1 MSTDLL
7 TLLSPKNIILFIV
20 VFTRLGGMMTSA
32 PIFATYPIPMQIKTW
47 LIATISLIVFPIVL
61 AKSGFQMPT
70 SMPGL
75 TVILLKEFMIGYI
88 IGFIANIVFVGV
100 EMAAEMLS
108 IQMGISIAQALN
120 PLTGDQSPVIGQAY
134 TLLTAMVFIGLNA
147 HQWLFSAI
155 FQSFSSIPPGYG
167 FLINGEL
174 IHQIIFVTGQMFS
187 IALGLALPI
196 FSVLLITD
204 VLLGFV
210 SKMMPQMNIFMVAMP
225 LKIYLGLLLMVM
237 FMQPMYAYIGVLVE
251 KFLTGIMSIF

>member
-1 MSTDLL
+1 MPTDLL
-7 TLLSPKNIILFIV
+7 VLLSPKNLILFVV
-20 VFTRLGGMMTSA
+20 VFTRLGGLMTSA
-32 PIFATYPIPMQIKTW
+32 PVFATYPIPIQIKTW
-47 LIATISLIVFPIVL
+47 LIAIISFIVYPIVM

-100 EMAAEMLS
+100 EMAAELLS

-134 TLLTAMVFIGLNA
+134 TLLTTMVFIGLNA
-147 HQWLFSAI
+147 HQWLFSAV
-155 FQSFSSIPPGYG
+155 FQSFHAIPPGYG
-167 FLINGEL
+167 FVINGEI
-174 IHQIIFVTGQMFS
+174 IHQILFMTGQMFT
-187 IALGLALPI
+187 IAMGIALPI
-196 FSVLLITD
+196 FAVLFITD

-225 LKIYLGLLLMVM
+225 LKIYLGILLLIM
-237 FMQPMYAYIGVLVE
+237 FMQPIYSYIGVLVE
-251 KFLTGIMSIF
+251 RFLTGIMAMF